1 MVEEGDMKVHEEG
14 EKKVHEEGKKR
25 VVVGEEGSG
34 RRKSRFSR
42 RNRIVNGLGFYTFC
56 GFEGVSF

>member
-1 MVEEGDMKVHEEG
+1 MESSAGAVEERGQGDGGGGGEEG
-14 EKKVHEEGKKR
+14 GDG
-25 VVVGEEGSG
+25 GEEGSG